1 MFEDNKY
8 NANST
13 PESNLSADNQVQ
25 AEPQTQAGSQV
36 HAESQVEAESQTQ
49 ASHMNAQETAASQPH
64 ADNSASATSGA
75 AQSGYSAP
83 HSGVH
88 QGPDQNGAYRYSWTP
103 KWERDQQ
110 TNQSNP
116 TSGNQAFSGYNFQA
130 TPPKPTKKN
139 GASRA
144 VALVLCC
151 ALVGGGAGVG
161 GAVLYNSLGGNS
173 NATTIYQ
180 NSTQGTQV
188 NVQQADGVKEMTLE
202 EIYASYADSCVN
214 ITCQVTVQQGWQQ
227 YTGTSSGSGF
237 ILSADGYIVTNYHVI
252 DGANAI
258 KVTLNNGQEYDATL
272 IGGEETNDVA
282 VLKVKDVTGLKPVV
296 LGDSDTLVVGQQ
308 VSTIGNALGALSF
321 SQTSGHVSG
330 VGRSVTMSDGTIINM
345 IQTDCVINSGNSGGP
360 LFDQYGRVVGITSAK
375 YSNNGDS
382 SSASI
387 EGIGFAIPINDV
399 IDMIQDFIQY
409 GYVTGRPSMGITAV
423 EVTEDYAKAFG
434 WPSGVYVNGVNEG
447 SCSQTAGLKQGDI
460 ITKLGDTAVTTVA
473 ELNAAKNQFKAGE
486 STTLE
491 VYRSGET
498 ITLNITFDE
507 EQNNTQDS
515 QSQQQD
521 PAPQQTSST
530 QQGGGYFDPWDFY
543 FGN

>member
-1 MFEDNKY
+1 MFEEN
-8 NANST
+8 NQNTQNQNTGFHSGFH
-13 PESNLSADNQVQ
+13 ADNQN
-25 AEPQTQAGSQV
+25 GSNQ
-36 HAESQVEAESQTQ
+36 QGQ
-49 ASHMNAQETAASQPH
+49 NFAQ
-64 ADNSASATSGA
+64 
-75 AQSGYSAP
+75 GYHHDDGS
-83 HSGVH
+83 
-88 QGPDQNGAYRYSWTP
+88 YRYSWTP
-103 KWERDQQ
+103 KGESSNAGDFHM
-110 TNQSNP
+110 QS
-116 TSGNQAFSGYNFQA
+116 A
-130 TPPKPTKKN
+130 PKAHNKG
-139 GASRA
+139 GAGRI

-161 GAVLYNSLGGNS
+161 GAALYDRLGGGS
-173 NATTIYQ
+173 NGSTTIYQ
-180 NSTQGTQV
+180 NTTQGTQV

-214 ITCQVTVQQGWQQ
+214 VTCQVVVQQGWQQ

-237 ILSADGYIVTNYHVI
+237 ILSEDGYIVTNYHVI

-282 VLKVKDVTGLKPVV
+282 VLKIKDVSGLKPVV

-308 VSTIGNALGALSF
+308 VSTIGNALGTLSF
-321 SQTSGHVSG
+321 SQTSGNVSG

-375 YSNNGDS
+375 YSNNGDT

-434 WPSGVYVNGVNEG
+434 WPAGVYVNAVNEG
-447 SCSQTAGLKQGDI
+447 SCSETAGLHQGDI
-460 ITKLGDTAVTTVA
+460 ITKLGDTEVTTVA

-491 VYRSGET
+491 IYRAGET
-498 ITLNITFDE
+498 LTLNITFDE
-507 EQNNTQDS
+507 EQNNTQNT
-515 QSQQQD
+515 QTQQD
-521 PAPQQTSST
+521 PAPQQTSSS
-530 QQGGGYFDPWDFY
+530 QQDGYFDPWDFY
-543 FGN
+543 FGR